1 MMYLNTKHINEM
13 GVNWEET
20 INVIS
25 KAVQSLD
32 AEDFLSQL
40 SHTYVLMIRLIEL
53 LLCQLILEENLRFQ
67 ESNG

>member
-25 KAVQSLD
+25 KAVK
-32 AEDFLSQL
+32 
-40 SHTYVLMIRLIEL
+40 VLI
-53 LLCQLILEENLRFQ
+53 
-67 ESNG
+67 

>member
-25 KAVQSLD
+25 KAVKSLD
-32 AEDFLSQL
+32 LDDFSQPIKPYL
-40 SHTYVLMIRLIEL
+40 RSMIRLIEL